1 MFNMDWGQV
10 ALLAGL
16 IVCVGAI
23 AGISA
28 GLLGVGGGI
37 VIVPVLFHLFT
48 ELGVPEEVRMHT
60 AVGTSLGSIILTSI
74 SSVRAHRKRGA
85 VDDGV
90 LRSWGPYIFVGVIVG
105 TVLAGY
111 VKGQA
116 LTGVFAVIALIVSL
130 HMAFGR
136 KHWRLAETLPT
147 GAGRISMAGFI
158 GAFSAMMGIGGGT
171 LSVPLFTLFGFPIHR
186 AVGTASAIGFIIAIP
201 GTIGFIIA
209 GWGKPDLL
217 PFSLGYVN
225 LIGLVLIAP
234 LSTAFAPYGAKL
246 AHAMDT
252 TNLKRA
258 FAAFL
263 ALTSARMFYTL
274 LT

>member
-186 AVGTASAIGFIIAIP
+186 AVGTASAIGFIIA
-201 GTIGFIIA
+201 